1 MSVVKLSN
9 ELPAPKGWVR
19 AELEQDSSW
28 IRPLTAHEITD
39 LETSLRKVLALTV
52 PVCVM
57 VTLFWSSTS
66 YVYSMM
72 SP

>member
-1 MSVVKLSN
+1 MSVVTLSK

-39 LETSLRKVLALTV
+39 LEMSLRKVLALGKAEFELSAADFELV
-52 PVCVM
+52 
-57 VTLFWSSTS
+57 L
-66 YVYSMM
+66 
-72 SP
+72 

>member
-39 LETSLRKVLALTV
+39 LENSLRQVLALGKAEFE
-52 PVCVM
+52 
-57 VTLFWSSTS
+57 LAAADFE
-66 YVYSMM
+66 
-72 SP
+72 